1 MIRFSGRAFLLDV
14 EGTCSS
20 VRYVHDVLFN
30 YARQQLE
37 PYLRSHWDT
46 DALTAAREI
55 VAQET
60 GAESFAAWTNDAPRQ
75 EAREQLHRDLMRQ
88 IDRDAKTT
96 GLKEVQ
102 GLIWREGFEAG
113 KLHTHIYPD
122 VPPSLRRWAEAGRDV
137 RIYSSGS
144 VLTQKLF
151 FANTEV
157 GSLIPFLSG
166 HYDTM
171 IGSKRD
177 NASYAKIAA
186 DWGIPAAEIIFLSDI
201 VAEPR
206 RRPNC
211 CRNADGQATHAA
223 REHADRACGIATIT
237 KRSIRLLKSNW
248 PDASC
253 DAVFVW
259 HWQATSAI
267 DNASGRPNWQTS
279 LAIDTHR
286 YFADTSASPVAH
298 FDAVAFH
305 TMVKR
310 IPLKPARR
318 PASLISRQ
326 IASTERISGVVAP
339 AS

>member
-1 MIRFSGRAFLLDV
+1 VIQFSGRGLLLDV

-46 DALTAAREI
+46 DALAAAREI
-55 VAQET
+55 VARET
-60 GAESFAAWTNDAPRQ
+60 GAESFAEWTKNAPRQ
-75 EAREQLHRDLMRQ
+75 QAREQLHRELMRQ
-88 IDRDAKTT
+88 IDRDSKTT

-122 VPPSLRRWAEAGRDV
+122 VPLALRRWTDTGRAV

-201 VAEPR
+201 VAEL
-206 RRPNC
+206 
-211 CRNADGQATHAA
+211 DAA
-223 REHADRACGIATIT
+223 RTAGMRTA
-237 KRSIRLLKSNW
+237 LL
-248 PDASC
+248 
-253 DAVFVW
+253 
-259 HWQATSAI
+259 T
-267 DNASGRPNWQTS
+267 RPEN
-279 LAIDTHR
+279 
-286 YFADTSASPVAH
+286 SPVEDRHDHPPICSFSEIELAKEPR
-298 FDAVAFH
+298 
-305 TMVKR
+305 TK
-310 IPLKPARR
+310 
-318 PASLISRQ
+318 
-326 IASTERISGVVAP
+326 
-339 AS
+339 